1 MKKGIQYSH
10 YIGGDLMEIQNSI
23 DLAFDKNR
31 SDYLQGE
38 QATAEYWEKYVKE
51 RISQLRDK
59 IAELDKLNE
68 MNY

>member
-10 YIGGDLMEIQNSI
+10 YIGGDLMEIQSGI
-23 DLAFDKNR
+23 ELAFDKNKA
-31 SDYLQGE
+31 DYLQGE